1 MASLT
6 PFEGHV
12 IAITGAASGI
22 GLATAHYLA
31 VRGATLS
38 LADLQSGP
46 LESASR
52 DIRAITSSA
61 RILTTVLDVRDEG
74 QVEAWIARTVN
85 EFGKLSGAANIAGV
99 LGKGFG
105 ITDLKDLGTAEW
117 EFIMGVNL
125 TGVFN
130 CLRAELNAIEN
141 GGSIVNAASVGGVV
155 GLSKNAAYAASK
167 HAVVGLTRSVAK
179 ECKESKVRVNCVCP
193 GQIRTGL
200 IPPETEARGDQNRT
214 AAVFSRKGQP
224 EEVAA
229 LFAYLLGDESKFTTG
244 AAYSIDGGWNC

>member
-1 MASLT
+1 MASVT

-38 LADLQSGP
+38 LADLQSEP
-46 LESASR
+46 LESAAR

-74 QVEAWIARTVN
+74 QVEAWVARTVK

-130 CLRAELNAIEN
+130 CLRAELNAIEH

-155 GLSKNAAYAASK
+155 GLSK
-167 HAVVGLTRSVAK
+167 
-179 ECKESKVRVNCVCP
+179 
-193 GQIRTGL
+193 
-200 IPPETEARGDQNRT
+200 
-214 AAVFSRKGQP
+214 
-224 EEVAA
+224 
-229 LFAYLLGDESKFTTG
+229 
-244 AAYSIDGGWNC
+244 